1 MPVDRHRNDSGT
13 YTSEYDPEE
22 FLDALR
28 AHGGSVVPTRAV
40 IDEIG
45 CARDTAL
52 DYLKQL
58 VEDGAVEKHD
68 VGAGFAWSVTDSEE

>member
-1 MPVDRHRNDSGT
+1 MPVDRHRDDSGT

-28 AHGGSVVPTRAV
+28 SHGGSVVPTRAV
-40 IDEIG
+40 IDEID

-52 DYLKQL
+52 DYLGQL
-58 VEDGAVEKHD
+58 AEDGAVEKHD
-68 VGAGFAWSVTDSEE
+68 VGAGFAWSVTDSKE